1 VVSDPVWASPARDT
15 KLKDVPRDLLPEL
28 HKLATTILKRAGV
41 TRVARIPDTGD
52 SPPVMDNVR

>member
-1 VVSDPVWASPARDT
+1 VWASPARDT

-41 TRVARIPDTGD
+41 TRVARIPDTGN
-52 SPPVMDNVR
+52 SPPAMDNVR